1 MKRNGK
7 FAHFDGIICA
17 LYRNLPFKY
26 RFPLQP
32 YADKAASLNVR
43 EQKDGFR
50 FEGRVAAFDLRS
62 DGNRFAD
69 YTYRQESAHVKP

>member
-1 MKRNGK
+1 MVVK
-7 FAHFDGIICA
+7 HC
-17 LYRNLPFKY
+17 L
-26 RFPLQP
+26 
-32 YADKAASLNVR
+32 KALNVR

-69 YTYRQESAHVKP
+69 YIWASIS